1 MFKRRKKNKND
12 DKRQEI
18 CEKYFNGDAFH
29 EPPSTGSDVIKPAAL
44 VFCNYTCRLT
54 QEIIIVL

>member
-1 MFKRRKKNKND
+1 MFKRGKKNKND

-44 VFCNYTCRLT
+44 VFL
-54 QEIIIVL
+54 